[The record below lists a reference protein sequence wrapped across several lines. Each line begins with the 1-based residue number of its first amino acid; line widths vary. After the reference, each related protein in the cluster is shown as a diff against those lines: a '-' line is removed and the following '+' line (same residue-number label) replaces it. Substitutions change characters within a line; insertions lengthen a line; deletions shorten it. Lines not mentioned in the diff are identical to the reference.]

1 MVSGIKAGDDG
12 NLILSEDEKNI
23 LLEKEPEAKK
33 YIKKYIGAREFM
45 NGTNRFCIWVEDDQ
59 YENAKKI
66 PSLAKSLYK
75 LKKLRLKSKKRVT
88 RKKRK
93 KLNALKKKTFY
104 ET

>member
-66 PSLAKSLYK
+66 PSLAKRFDQ
-75 LKKLRLKSKKRVT
+75 LRKFRLASKKR
-88 RKKRK
+88 RQGKKATNLMPSMK
-93 KLNALKKKTFY
+93 PLL
-104 ET
+104 

>member
-66 PSLAKSLYK
+66 PSLAKRFDQ
-75 LKKLRLKSKKRVT
+75 LRKFRLASKKKRK
-88 RKKRK
+88 RKKR
-93 KLNALKKKTFY
+93 NNLKAFNKT
-104 ET
+104 TL